1 MGGGV
6 LILLD
11 TCALVFDAL
20 APERLSAEA
29 LRAIEE
35 GEENGSLACCDISL
49 WEIAMLIAK
58 GRLDPGT
65 DALSFLKLVL
75 ASRVIRSLPITP
87 EIAKISANDALFA
100 HHDPADR
107 IIAATALHYGGQLVT
122 CDQAL
127 QAVNGLKI
135 IW

>member
-1 MGGGV
+1 M
-6 LILLD
+6 ILLD

-49 WEIAMLIAK
+49 WEIAMLVSR

-65 DALSFLKLVL
+65 DDLSFLKLIL
-75 ASRVIRSLPITP
+75 ASRAIRPLSITP

-107 IIAATALHYGGQLVT
+107 IIAATALHYGGPLVT

-127 QAVNGLKI
+127 QAVKGLKI

>member
-35 GEENGSLACCDISL
+35 GDENGSLACCDISL
-49 WEIAMLIAK
+49 WEIAMLVAK

-75 ASRVIRSLPITP
+75 ASRVIRPLPITP
-87 EIAKISANDALFA
+87 EIARISANDALFA
-100 HHDPADR
+100 HQDPADR
-107 IIAATALHYGGQLVT
+107 IIAATALHYGGPLVT

-127 QAVNGLKI
+127 QAVKGLKI

>member
-1 MGGGV
+1 M
-6 LILLD
+6 ILLD

-35 GEENGSLACCDISL
+35 GENNASLACCDISL
-49 WEIAMLIAK
+49 WEIAMLVAK

-75 ASRVIRSLPITP
+75 AARVIRPLPITP
-87 EIAKISANDALFA
+87 EIAGISANDALFA

-107 IIAATALHYGGQLVT
+107 IIAATALYHGGSLVT

-127 QAVNGLKI
+127 RAVEGLNI
-135 IW
+135 TW

>member
-1 MGGGV
+1 MGCGI

-11 TCALVFDAL
+11 TCALIFDAL

-29 LRAIEE
+29 IRAIEE

-49 WEIAMLIAK
+49 WEIAMLVAK

-65 DALSFLKLVL
+65 DVLSFLNLVL
-75 ASRVIRSLPITP
+75 ASRVIRTLPITP
-87 EIAKISANDALFA
+87 EIAKISAIDSLFA

-107 IIAATALHYGGQLVT
+107 IIAATALHYEKPLVT
-122 CDQAL
+122 CDEAL
-127 QAVNGLKI
+127 RAVKGVKI

>member
-1 MGGGV
+1 MGGV
-6 LILLD
+6 ILILLD

-35 GEENGSLACCDISL
+35 DEENGSLSCCDISL
-49 WEIAMLIAK
+49 WETAMLDAK

-75 ASRVIRSLPITP
+75 ASRVIRPLPITP
-87 EIAKISANDALFA
+87 EIAKISAIDVLFA

-107 IIAATALHYGGQLVT
+107 IIAATALHYEKPLVT
-122 CDQAL
+122 CDEAL
-127 QAVNGLKI
+127 QTVKGLKI

>member
-1 MGGGV
+1 M
-6 LILLD
+6 ILLD

-49 WEIAMLIAK
+49 WEIAMLIAR

-65 DALSFLKLVL
+65 DALSFLKLLL
-75 ASRVIRSLPITP
+75 AFRAIRSLSITP

-107 IIAATALHYGGQLVT
+107 IIAATALHFGGPLVT

-127 QAVNGLKI
+127 RAVKGLKI

>member
-1 MGGGV
+1 M
-6 LILLD
+6 ILLD

-49 WEIAMLIAK
+49 WEIAMLVAK
-58 GRLDPGT
+58 GRLNPGT

-75 ASRVIRSLPITP
+75 ASRVIRPPNGSYRPQGCPILRCM
-87 EIAKISANDALFA
+87 SASPHRVLF
-100 HHDPADR
+100 PWR
-107 IIAATALHYGGQLVT
+107 NKQ
-122 CDQAL
+122 
-127 QAVNGLKI
+127 
-135 IW
+135 

>member
-1 MGGGV
+1 

-11 TCALVFDAL
+11 TCVLVFDAL

-29 LRAIEE
+29 LRAVEK

-49 WEIAMLIAK
+49 REIAMLVAK

-65 DALSFLKLVL
+65 DVLSFLKLVL
-75 ASRVIRSLPITP
+75 ASRVIRPLPITP
-87 EIAKISANDALFA
+87 EIAKISAIDALIA
-100 HHDPADR
+100 YHDPADR
-107 IIAATALHYGGQLVT
+107 IVAATALHYDKPLVT

-127 QAVNGLKI
+127 QAVKGLKI
-135 IW
+135 IR

>member
-1 MGGGV
+1 M
-6 LILLD
+6 ILLD

-20 APERLSAEA
+20 APERLSADA

-35 GEENGSLACCDISL
+35 GEENGSLTCCDISL
-49 WEIAMLIAK
+49 WEIAMLVSR

-65 DALSFLKLVL
+65 DAFSFLNLVL
-75 ASRVIRSLPITP
+75 ASRTIRPLPITP
-87 EIAKISANDALFA
+87 EIAKISASDALFA

-107 IIAATALHYGGQLVT
+107 IIAATALHYEKPLVT
-122 CDQAL
+122 CDKAL
-127 QAVNGLKI
+127 RAVKGMKI

>member
-1 MGGGV
+1 M
-6 LILLD
+6 ILLD
-11 TCALVFDAL
+11 TCVLVFDAL
-20 APERLSAEA
+20 APERLSAKA
-29 LRAIEE
+29 LHAIEE

-49 WEIAMLIAK
+49 WEIAMLVAK

-65 DALSFLKLVL
+65 DTLSFLKLVL
-75 ASRVIRSLPITP
+75 ASRAIRLLPITP
-87 EIAKISANDALFA
+87 EIAKISAIDALFV

-107 IIAATALHYGGQLVT
+107 IIAATALHYGGPLVT

-127 QAVNGLKI
+127 QAVKGLKI

>member
-1 MGGGV
+1 MGCGI

-11 TCALVFDAL
+11 TCALIFDAL

-29 LRAIEE
+29 IRAIEE

-49 WEIAMLIAK
+49 WEIAMLVAK

-65 DALSFLKLVL
+65 DVLSFLNLVL
-75 ASRVIRSLPITP
+75 ASRVIRTLPITP
-87 EIAKISANDALFA
+87 EIAKISAIDSLFA

-107 IIAATALHYGGQLVT
+107 IISATALHYEKPLVT
-122 CDQAL
+122 CDEA
-127 QAVNGLKI
+127 
-135 IW
+135 